1 MITTTNVQANIA
13 DFVERLN
20 AKFPNLRYGVMVG
33 KKNARITQQNIYNG
47 EIDELGKRAYCFIRL
62 EDGAILKCDGW
73 KAPAQGV
80 RAWLDQVLANDLQ
93 GVDEYTGWLYR

>member
-20 AKFPNLRYGVMVG
+20 DKFPERRYGVMVG
-33 KKNARITQQNIYNG
+33 KKNARIFWQNVYNG
-47 EIDELGKRAYCFIRL
+47 QVREGASAFCFVRL
-62 EDGAILKCDGW
+62 EDGAILKCDSW
-73 KAPAQGV
+73 KAPAKGV

-93 GVDEYTGWLYR
+93 EVDQYTGWLYR